1 MKQCQL
7 LNGQILIIRKAEKND
22 ALGILEYINKVSTE
36 SDNLT
41 FGEGEFGI
49 TEDKEV
55 KIIETI
61 TKSDNQLMLCAFIED
76 KLVCQLVFRG
86 GA

>member
-41 FGEGEFGI
+41 FGEGE
-49 TEDKEV
+49 DKH
-55 KIIETI
+55 
-61 TKSDNQLMLCAFIED
+61 SR
-76 KLVCQLVFRG
+76 VFD
-86 GA
+86 